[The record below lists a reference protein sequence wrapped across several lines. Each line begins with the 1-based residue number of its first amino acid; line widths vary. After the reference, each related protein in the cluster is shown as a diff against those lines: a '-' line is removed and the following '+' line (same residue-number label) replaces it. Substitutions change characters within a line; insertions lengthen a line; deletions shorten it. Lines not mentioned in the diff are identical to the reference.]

1 MATDAMSR
9 EKRRFWSL
17 TAPVA
22 ATLALL
28 VGALPLVQKVWAD
41 PSPVVTSPGPE
52 QRPYT
57 TTIEVAEDGN
67 GIRAAVAAASLLV
80 SLEQDPVD
88 SPATLLRRAREDE
101 QRITRALLALG
112 YFSARVL
119 TSVNGVLSGDA
130 DAEDELSAVPQ
141 PEKLA
146 AVIQVIPGR
155 LFVLGD
161 VSIQTR
167 GGGASVSHAT
177 LTMDAIG
184 LRPGDPAISANIVA
198 ANGRAIEIL
207 REQGFAFARLESRQ
221 ATADHATAKLDLAL
235 QYDPGQMARMG
246 PVTIDGVEKV
256 NPAFVAGL
264 APFTPGDP
272 FTSSR
277 LKDFKDTLERLNVF
291 DSVVISEASTL
302 DEELHLP
309 LTVTVHERPRRAVG
323 VAASWST
330 REGAALSSYWEHRNL
345 LGEAERLRIEASS
358 SRLFLNAVEDYEY
371 VLRTSLT
378 LPAWPERRDDV
389 RFSINLK
396 RERPDAYARNAVEL
410 GVGWTRL
417 FDKSLRLEAG
427 LLVAQAREEDIF
439 GTQDR
444 TTLSLPVALLYDTRN
459 DPLEPVVG
467 FRASAELRPLL
478 DLRRAETAA
487 ARLLLQGAAYTRLDT
502 DARTVLAG
510 RISAGLSLGADV
522 GDLPADLRFFAG
534 GGGSVRG
541 YAFQGLGPRDPQ
553 DRIIGGASL
562 AEASVELRHWVW
574 DDIGAA
580 AFVDTGAAFAAEIP
594 DFSNL
599 GTGAGVGIRYRTPI
613 GPLRLDVAIPLDP
626 RASDPDFSV
635 YVGLGQAF

>member
-1 MATDAMSR
+1 MAPDAMSS
-9 EKRRFWSL
+9 EKRRFWASV
-17 TAPVA
+17 APVA

-28 VGALPLVQKVWAD
+28 VGGLLLVEQVQAD
-41 PSPVVTSPGPE
+41 QSPVVASPGQE
-52 QRPYT
+52 QIPYT
-57 TTIEVAEDGN
+57 ATIEIAEDGD
-67 GIRAAVAAASLLV
+67 GIRAAVGAASLLV

-88 SPATLLRRAREDE
+88 SQATLLRRAREDG
-101 QRITRALLALG
+101 QRITRALHALG

-119 TSVNGVLSGDA
+119 TSVNGVSSGDA
-130 DAEDELSAVPQ
+130 DAEDELSALPNS
-141 PEKLA
+141 ETLA
-146 AVIQVIPGR
+146 AVIRVIPGR
-155 LFVLGD
+155 VFVLGD
-161 VSIQTR
+161 VSIQT
-167 GGGASVSHAT
+167 GGGDASIAHET
-177 LTMDAIG
+177 LTVDAIG

-207 REQGFAFARLESRQ
+207 REHGFAFARLASRQ
-221 ATADHATAKLDLAL
+221 ATADHATATLDLAL
-235 QYDPGQMARMG
+235 QYDPGPMARMG
-246 PVTIDGVEKV
+246 GVAIEGTEKV
-256 NPAFVAGL
+256 NPSFVAGL
-264 APFTPGDP
+264 APFTPGEP

-277 LKDFKDTLERLNVF
+277 LKEFQDIVERLNVF
-291 DSVVISEASTL
+291 DSVVISEASAL
-302 DEELHLP
+302 DGDLHLP

-330 REGAALSSYWEHRNL
+330 RDGASLSSYWEHRNL

-371 VLRTSLT
+371 IFRTSLT

-389 RFSINLK
+389 RFSFNLK

-417 FDKSLRLEAG
+417 FDKSLSLEAG
-427 LLVAQAREEDIF
+427 LLVAQAREEDVF

-459 DPLEPVVG
+459 DPLEPLGG

-487 ARLLLQGAAYTRLDT
+487 ARLLLQGAAYARLDS

-541 YAFQGLGPRDPQ
+541 YAFQGLGPRDAQ

-562 AEASVELRHWVW
+562 AEASIELRHWVGEN
-574 DDIGAA
+574 IGAA
-580 AFVDTGAAFAAEIP
+580 VFVDTGAAFTAEIP

-599 GTGAGVGIRYRTPI
+599 GTGAGVGVRYRTPV
-613 GPLRLDVAIPLDP
+613 GPVRLDVAIPLDP